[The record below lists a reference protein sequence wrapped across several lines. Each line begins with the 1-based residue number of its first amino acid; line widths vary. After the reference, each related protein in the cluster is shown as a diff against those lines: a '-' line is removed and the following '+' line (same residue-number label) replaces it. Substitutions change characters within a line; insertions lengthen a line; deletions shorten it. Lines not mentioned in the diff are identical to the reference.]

1 MIVFS
6 LFWKKT
12 SWQGA
17 LAGML
22 TGGIVVLTWVYAN
35 HDYKDWY
42 EMIPG
47 FISSV
52 ISIYVVSLLTQKPNQ
67 EIDKEFDE
75 MKAVLKEN

>member
-1 MIVFS
+1 
-6 LFWKKT
+6 
-12 SWQGA
+12 
-17 LAGML
+17 ML
-22 TGGIVVLTWVYAN
+22 TGGIVVLSWVYIN